1 MITYLK
7 YLEDNLNN
15 KYLKEF
21 DEYRKYL
28 KIFYSENSKCP
39 VDSKTLLLKK
49 ETATEYEMWCKSKT
63 SKDWKIIIKKPKV
76 YNLNI
81 KLNELNTIYKN
92 QLLLFKQKLRQ
103 NLESPVYIPEKD
115 KEMELE
121 LKELKK
127 YENEIEAIKELFEK
141 QEENKKDIY
150 IKRQEQLKNLLEIK
164 IKKKD
169 VFRLC
174 EQVDGDVRKQLIEI
188 AKNEK
193 KIDQERIKQIAKTTQ
208 ITQSNVKNW
217 VDYYKLNMEYVAGMI
232 ELSKLNDEIFELTE
246 KYERIN
252 SNYVIEAPEILS
264 DKKAKMEEKE
274 EKEISESKE
283 DEEETTETKKR
294 IRMKK

>member
-21 DEYRKYL
+21 EEYRKYI

-81 KLNELNTIYKN
+81 KLNELNITYKN
-92 QLLLFKQKLRQ
+92 KLLLFKQKLRQ

-115 KEMELE
+115 KEMESE

-127 YENEIEAIKELFEK
+127 YENEIESIKELFEK
-141 QEENKKDIY
+141 QEENKKELY
-150 IKRQEQLKNLLEIK
+150 SKRQDQLKKLLEIK

-169 VFRLC
+169 TFLLC
-174 EQVDGDVRKQLIEI
+174 EQVDGEVRKQLIEV

-217 VDYYKLNMEYVAGMI
+217 IDYYKLNMEYVAGMI
-232 ELSKLNDEIFELTE
+232 ELGALNDEIFKLTE
-246 KYERIN
+246 KYDTIN
-252 SNYVIEAPEILS
+252 SNYVIEPPEILS
-264 DKKAKMEEKE
+264 DKKVKMEEVR
-274 EKEISESKE
+274 EISESKE
-283 DEEETTETKKR
+283 DEDSTESKKR

>member
-7 YLEDNLNN
+7 YLEDNINN

-81 KLNELNTIYKN
+81 KLNELNIIYKN
-92 QLLLFKQKLRQ
+92 KLLLFKQKLRQ

-115 KEMELE
+115 KEMESE

-141 QEENKKDIY
+141 QEENKRELY
-150 IKRQEQLKNLLEIK
+150 LKRQEQLKNLLEIK

-174 EQVDGDVRKQLIEI
+174 EQVDGEVRKQLIEI

-193 KIDQERIKQIAKTTQ
+193 KIDQERIKQIAKTAQ

-217 VDYYKLNMEYVAGMI
+217 IDYYKLNIEYVAGMI
-232 ELSKLNDEIFELTE
+232 ELGKLNDEIFQLNE
-246 KYERIN
+246 KYDRIN
-252 SNYVIEAPEILS
+252 SNYVIEPPEILS
-264 DKKAKMEEKE
+264 DKKVKMEEVI
-274 EKEISESKE
+274 EKSELKE

>member
-21 DEYRKYL
+21 EEYRKYI

-63 SKDWKIIIKKPKV
+63 SKDWKIIIKKPKI

-81 KLNELNTIYKN
+81 KLNELNITYKN
-92 QLLLFKQKLRQ
+92 KLLLFKQKLRQ

-115 KEMELE
+115 KEMESE
-121 LKELKK
+121 LNELKK
-127 YENEIEAIKELFEK
+127 YENEIESIKELFEK
-141 QEENKKDIY
+141 QEENKKDLY
-150 IKRQEQLKNLLEIK
+150 LKRQEQLKKLLEIK

-208 ITQSNVKNW
+208 ILQSNVKNW
-217 VDYYKLNMEYVAGMI
+217 IDYYKLNMEYVAGMI
-232 ELSKLNDEIFELTE
+232 ELGKLNDEIFQLNE
-246 KYERIN
+246 KYEDIN
-252 SNYVIEAPEILS
+252 RNYVIEPPEISS
-264 DKKAKMEEKE
+264 DKKVKMETL
-274 EKEISESKE
+274 ESKE

-294 IRMKK
+294 IKMKK

>member
-28 KIFYSENSKCP
+28 KIYYSENSKCP

-92 QLLLFKQKLRQ
+92 RLLLFKQKLRE

-115 KEMELE
+115 KEMESE

-127 YENEIEAIKELFEK
+127 YENEIESIKELFEK
-141 QEENKKDIY
+141 QEENKKELY
-150 IKRQEQLKNLLEIK
+150 LKRQDQLKKLLEIK

-174 EQVDGDVRKQLIEI
+174 EQVDGDTRKQLIEI

-193 KIDQERIKQIAKTTQ
+193 KIDQERIKQIAKITQ

-217 VDYYKLNMEYVAGMI
+217 IDYYKLNMEYVAGMI
-232 ELSKLNDEIFELTE
+232 ELGKLNDEIFELTE
-246 KYERIN
+246 KYDNIN
-252 SNYVIEAPEILS
+252 SNYVIEPPIITS
-264 DKKAKMEEKE
+264 DKKVKIEEEEK
-274 EKEISESKE
+274 SEDST
-283 DEEETTETKKR
+283 DSKKR
-294 IRMKK
+294 IKMKK

>member
-1 MITYLK
+1 MFTYLK

-21 DEYRKYL
+21 EEYRKYL
-28 KIFYSENSKCP
+28 KIYYSENSKCP

-81 KLNELNTIYKN
+81 KLNELNTTYKN
-92 QLLLFKQKLRQ
+92 KLLIFKQKLRE

-115 KEMELE
+115 KEMESE

-127 YENEIEAIKELFEK
+127 YENEIESIKELFEK
-141 QEENKKDIY
+141 QEENKKELY
-150 IKRQEQLKNLLEIK
+150 LKRQDQLKKLLEIK

-174 EQVDGDVRKQLIEI
+174 EQVDGDTRKQLIEI

-217 VDYYKLNMEYVAGMI
+217 IDYYKLNIEYVAEMI
-232 ELSKLNDEIFELTE
+232 ELNQINDEIFKLTE
-246 KYERIN
+246 KYDNIN
-252 SNYVIEAPEILS
+252 SNYVIEPPIITS
-264 DKKAKMEEKE
+264 DKKVKIE
-274 EKEISESKE
+274 E
-283 DEEETTETKKR
+283 DEEKSEESTDSKKR
-294 IRMKK
+294 IKMKK

>member
-21 DEYRKYL
+21 EEYRKYL

-81 KLNELNTIYKN
+81 QLNELNTIYKN
-92 QLLLFKQKLRQ
+92 HLLLFKQKLRQ

-115 KEMELE
+115 KEMESE

-127 YENEIEAIKELFEK
+127 YENEIESIKELFEK
-141 QEENKKDIY
+141 QEENKKDLY
-150 IKRQEQLKNLLEIK
+150 LKRKEQLKKLLEIK

-174 EQVDGDVRKQLIEI
+174 EQVDGEVRKQLIEV

-217 VDYYKLNMEYVAGMI
+217 IDYYKLNMEYVAGMI
-232 ELSKLNDEIFELTE
+232 ELGALNDEIFKLTE
-246 KYERIN
+246 KYDTIN
-252 SNYVIEAPEILS
+252 SNYVIEPPEILS
-264 DKKAKMEEKE
+264 DKKVKMEEVR
-274 EKEISESKE
+274 EISESKE
-283 DEEETTETKKR
+283 DEDSTESKKR

>member
-21 DEYRKYL
+21 DEYRKYI

-92 QLLLFKQKLRQ
+92 KLLLFKQKLRE

-115 KEMELE
+115 KEMESE

-127 YENEIEAIKELFEK
+127 YENEIESIKELFEK
-141 QEENKKDIY
+141 QEENKKDLY

-169 VFRLC
+169 VFKLC
-174 EQVDGDVRKQLIEI
+174 EQVDGDVRKQFIEI

-193 KIDQERIKQIAKTTQ
+193 KVDQERIKQIAKTTQ
-208 ITQSNVKNW
+208 ITQSTIKNW

-232 ELSKLNDEIFELTE
+232 GLGTLNNEIFQLTE
-246 KYERIN
+246 KYENIN
-252 SNYVIEAPEILS
+252 SNYVIEPPEILS
-264 DKKAKMEEKE
+264 DKKVKFEEEKE
-274 EKEISESKE
+274 ESKD
-283 DEEETTETKKR
+283 DEEETTESKKR

>member
-21 DEYRKYL
+21 EEYRKYL

-81 KLNELNTIYKN
+81 KLNELNIIYKN

-103 NLESPVYIPEKD
+103 NLESPIYIPEKD
-115 KEMELE
+115 KEMESE
-121 LKELKK
+121 LNELKK
-127 YENEIEAIKELFEK
+127 YEGEIESIKELFEK
-141 QEENKKDIY
+141 QEENKKVLY
-150 IKRQEQLKNLLEIK
+150 LKRQEQLKKLLEIK
-164 IKKKD
+164 IKKKNI
-169 VFRLC
+169 FQLC
-174 EQVDGDVRKQLIEI
+174 EQVDGEVRKQLIEV

-217 VDYYKLNMEYVAGMI
+217 IDYYKLNMEYVAGMI
-232 ELSKLNDEIFELTE
+232 ELGALNNEIFQITE
-246 KYERIN
+246 KYEHIN
-252 SNYVIEAPEILS
+252 SNYVIEPPIISS
-264 DKKAKMEEKE
+264 DKKVRLE
-274 EKEISESKE
+274 E
-283 DEEETTETKKR
+283 DEDEDSTESKKR

>member
-15 KYLKEF
+15 IYLKEF

-81 KLNELNTIYKN
+81 KLNELNITYKN
-92 QLLLFKQKLRQ
+92 KLLLFKQKLRQ
-103 NLESPVYIPEKD
+103 NLESPIYIPEKD
-115 KEMELE
+115 KEMESE

-141 QEENKKDIY
+141 QEENKRELY
-150 IKRQEQLKNLLEIK
+150 LKRQEQLKNLLEIK

-174 EQVDGDVRKQLIEI
+174 EQVDGEVRKQLIEI

-217 VDYYKLNMEYVAGMI
+217 IDYYKLNIEYVAGMI
-232 ELSKLNDEIFELTE
+232 ELGKLNDEIFQLNE
-246 KYERIN
+246 KYDRIN
-252 SNYVIEAPEILS
+252 SNYVIEPPEILS
-264 DKKAKMEEKE
+264 DKKVKMEEVI
-274 EKEISESKE
+274 EKSELKE

>member
-15 KYLKEF
+15 KHLKEF
-21 DEYRKYL
+21 EEYRKYL

-81 KLNELNTIYKN
+81 KLNELNIIYKN
-92 QLLLFKQKLRQ
+92 QLLLFKQKLRK
-103 NLESPVYIPEKD
+103 NLESPIYIPEKD
-115 KEMELE
+115 KEMESE

-127 YENEIEAIKELFEK
+127 YEGEIESIKELFEK
-141 QEENKKDIY
+141 QEENKKVLY
-150 IKRQEQLKNLLEIK
+150 LKRQEQLKTLLEIK
-164 IKKKD
+164 IKKKNT
-169 VFRLC
+169 FQLC
-174 EQVDGDVRKQLIEI
+174 EQVDGEVRKQFIEV

-208 ITQSNVKNW
+208 IIQSNVKNW
-217 VDYYKLNMEYVAGMI
+217 IDYYKVNMEYVAGMI
-232 ELSKLNDEIFELTE
+232 ELGALNNEIFQITE
-246 KYERIN
+246 KYEHIN
-252 SNYVIEAPEILS
+252 SNYVIEPPIISS
-264 DKKAKMEEKE
+264 DKKVRLE
-274 EKEISESKE
+274 E
-283 DEEETTETKKR
+283 DEDEDSTESKKR

>member
-7 YLEDNLNN
+7 YLEDNINN

-81 KLNELNTIYKN
+81 KLNELNIIYKN
-92 QLLLFKQKLRQ
+92 KLLLFKQKLRQ

-115 KEMELE
+115 KEMESE

-141 QEENKKDIY
+141 QEENKRELY
-150 IKRQEQLKNLLEIK
+150 LKRQEQLKNLLEIK

-174 EQVDGDVRKQLIEI
+174 EQVDGEVRKQLIEI

-217 VDYYKLNMEYVAGMI
+217 IDYYKLNIEYVAGMI
-232 ELSKLNDEIFELTE
+232 ELGKLNDEIFQLNE

-252 SNYVIEAPEILS
+252 SNYVIEPPEILS
-264 DKKAKMEEKE
+264 DKKVKMEEVI
-274 EKEISESKE
+274 EKSELKE

>member
-7 YLEDNLNN
+7 YLEDNINN

-81 KLNELNTIYKN
+81 KLNELNIIYKN
-92 QLLLFKQKLRQ
+92 KLLLFKQKLRQ

-115 KEMELE
+115 KEMESE

-141 QEENKKDIY
+141 QEENKRELY
-150 IKRQEQLKNLLEIK
+150 LKRQEQLKNLLEIK

-174 EQVDGDVRKQLIEI
+174 EQVDGEVRKQLIEI

-217 VDYYKLNMEYVAGMI
+217 IDYYKLNIEYVAGMI
-232 ELSKLNDEIFELTE
+232 ELSKLNDEIFQLNE

-252 SNYVIEAPEILS
+252 SNYVIEPPEILS
-264 DKKAKMEEKE
+264 DKKVKMEEVI
-274 EKEISESKE
+274 EKSELKE

>member
-81 KLNELNTIYKN
+81 KLNELNITYKN
-92 QLLLFKQKLRQ
+92 KLLLFKQKLRQ

-115 KEMELE
+115 KEMESE

-141 QEENKKDIY
+141 QEENKRDLY
-150 IKRQEQLKNLLEIK
+150 LKRQEQLKNLLEIK

-169 VFRLC
+169 VFRSC
-174 EQVDGDVRKQLIEI
+174 EQVDGEVRKQLIEI

-193 KIDQERIKQIAKTTQ
+193 KIDQERIKQIAKTAQ

-217 VDYYKLNMEYVAGMI
+217 VDYYKLNIEYVAGMI
-232 ELSKLNDEIFELTE
+232 ELGKLNDEIFQINE
-246 KYERIN
+246 KYEHIN
-252 SNYVIEAPEILS
+252 SNYIIEPPEILS
-264 DKKAKMEEKE
+264 DKKVKMEQVIEK
-274 EKEISESKE
+274 SELKDE
-283 DEEETTETKKR
+283 EEETTETKKR

>member
-1 MITYLK
+1 
-7 YLEDNLNN
+7 
-15 KYLKEF
+15 
-21 DEYRKYL
+21 
-28 KIFYSENSKCP
+28 
-39 VDSKTLLLKK
+39 
-49 ETATEYEMWCKSKT
+49 MWCKSKT

-81 KLNELNTIYKN
+81 QLNELNTIYKN
-92 QLLLFKQKLRQ
+92 HLLLFKQKLRQ
-103 NLESPVYIPEKD
+103 NLESPVYIPDKD
-115 KEMELE
+115 KEMESE

-127 YENEIEAIKELFEK
+127 YENEIESIKELFKK
-141 QEENKKDIY
+141 QEENKKDLY
-150 IKRQEQLKNLLEIK
+150 IKRQEQLKKLLEIK

-174 EQVDGDVRKQLIEI
+174 EQVDGDIRKQLIEI

-232 ELSKLNDEIFELTE
+232 ELSGLNNDIFQITE
-246 KYERIN
+246 KYEYIN
-252 SNYVIEAPEILS
+252 SNYVIEPPEISS
-264 DKKAKMEEKE
+264 DKKVKMEDED
-274 EKEISESKE
+274 STES
-283 DEEETTETKKR
+283 KKR

>member
-63 SKDWKIIIKKPKV
+63 SKDWKIIIKKPKI

-92 QLLLFKQKLRQ
+92 RLLLFKQKLRQ

-115 KEMELE
+115 KEMESE

-127 YENEIEAIKELFEK
+127 YETEIESIKELFEK
-141 QEENKKDIY
+141 QEENKKDLY
-150 IKRQEQLKNLLEIK
+150 VKRQEQLKNLLEVK

-169 VFRLC
+169 VFKLC
-174 EQVDGDVRKQLIEI
+174 EQVDGEVRKQLIEV

-208 ITQSNVKNW
+208 IIQSNVKNW
-217 VDYYKLNMEYVAGMI
+217 IDYYKLNMEYVDGMI
-232 ELSKLNDEIFELTE
+232 KLGTLNSEIFQLTE
-246 KYERIN
+246 KYEHIN
-252 SNYVIEAPEILS
+252 SNYIIEPPEISS
-264 DKKAKMEEKE
+264 DKKVKFEEVIE
-274 EKEISESKE
+274 TEDEE
-283 DEEETTETKKR
+283 DEEETTESKKR

>member
-21 DEYRKYL
+21 EEYRKYI

-81 KLNELNTIYKN
+81 KLNELNITYKN
-92 QLLLFKQKLRQ
+92 KLLLFKQKLRQ

-115 KEMELE
+115 KEMESE

-127 YENEIEAIKELFEK
+127 YENEIESIKELFEK
-141 QEENKKDIY
+141 QEENKKDLY
-150 IKRQEQLKNLLEIK
+150 LKRQEQLKKLLEIQ

-169 VFRLC
+169 IFRLC
-174 EQVDGDVRKQLIEI
+174 DQVDGDVRKQLIEI

-208 ITQSNVKNW
+208 ILQSNVKNW
-217 VDYYKLNMEYVAGMI
+217 IDYYKLNMEYVAGMI
-232 ELSKLNDEIFELTE
+232 ELGALNDEIFQLNE
-246 KYERIN
+246 KYENIN
-252 SNYVIEAPEILS
+252 SNYVIEPPEISS
-264 DKKAKMEEKE
+264 DKKVKMEEIKE
-274 EKEISESKE
+274 VKE
-283 DEEETTETKKR
+283 DEDSTESKKR
-294 IRMKK
+294 IKMKK

>member
-21 DEYRKYL
+21 DEYRKYI
-28 KIFYSENSKCP
+28 KIYYSENSKCP
-39 VDSKTLLLKK
+39 VDSKTLILKK

-81 KLNELNTIYKN
+81 KLNELNRTYKN
-92 QLLLFKQKLRQ
+92 KLLLFKQKLRE
-103 NLESPVYIPEKD
+103 NLESPIYIPEKD
-115 KEMELE
+115 KDMESE

-127 YENEIEAIKELFEK
+127 YENEIESIKDLFEK
-141 QEENKKDIY
+141 QEENKKDLY

-164 IKKKD
+164 IKKKNI
-169 VFRLC
+169 FRLC
-174 EQVDGDVRKQLIEI
+174 EQVDGEVRIKFIEI

-217 VDYYKLNMEYVAGMI
+217 IDYYKLNMEYVAGII
-232 ELSKLNDEIFELTE
+232 ELGKLNEEIFQLNE
-246 KYERIN
+246 KYDNIN
-252 SNYVIEAPEILS
+252 SNYVIEPPEILS
-264 DKKAKMEEKE
+264 DKKVKFEE
-274 EKEISESKE
+274 ESKD
-283 DEEETTETKKR
+283 DEEETTESKKR

>member
-103 NLESPVYIPEKD
+103 NLESPLYIPEKD
-115 KEMELE
+115 KEMESE

-246 KYERIN
+246 KYERTN
-252 SNYVIEAPEILS
+252 NNYVIEPPEISS
-264 DKKAKMEEKE
+264 DKKVKMEE
-274 EKEISESKE
+274 KE

>member
-21 DEYRKYL
+21 EEYRKYL
-28 KIFYSENSKCP
+28 KIYYSENSKCP
-39 VDSKTLLLKK
+39 VDYKTIIIKK

-81 KLNELNTIYKN
+81 KLNELNIIYKN

-103 NLESPVYIPEKD
+103 NLESPIYIPEKD
-115 KEMELE
+115 KEMESE

-127 YENEIEAIKELFEK
+127 YEGEIESIKELFEK
-141 QEENKKDIY
+141 QEENKKVLY
-150 IKRQEQLKNLLEIK
+150 LKRQEQLKKLLEIK
-164 IKKKD
+164 IKKKNT
-169 VFRLC
+169 FQIC
-174 EQVDGDVRKQLIEI
+174 EQVDGEVRKQLIEV

-217 VDYYKLNMEYVAGMI
+217 IDYYKLNMEYVAGMI
-232 ELSKLNDEIFELTE
+232 ELGALNNEIFQITE
-246 KYERIN
+246 KYEHIN
-252 SNYVIEAPEILS
+252 SNYVIEPPIISS
-264 DKKAKMEEKE
+264 DKKVRLE
-274 EKEISESKE
+274 E
-283 DEEETTETKKR
+283 DEDEDSTESKKR

>member
-1 MITYLK
+1 
-7 YLEDNLNN
+7 
-15 KYLKEF
+15 
-21 DEYRKYL
+21 
-28 KIFYSENSKCP
+28 
-39 VDSKTLLLKK
+39 
-49 ETATEYEMWCKSKT
+49 MWCKSKT

-92 QLLLFKQKLRQ
+92 RLLLFKQKLRQ

-115 KEMELE
+115 KEMESE

-127 YENEIEAIKELFEK
+127 YENEIESIKELFEK
-141 QEENKKDIY
+141 QEENKKDLY

-217 VDYYKLNMEYVAGMI
+217 VDYYKLNIEYVAGMI
-232 ELSKLNDEIFELTE
+232 ELGKLNDEIFQLND

-252 SNYVIEAPEILS
+252 SNYVIEPPEILS
-264 DKKAKMEEKE
+264 DKKVKMEEVV
-274 EKEISESKE
+274 EISESKE

>member
-1 MITYLK
+1 MFTYLK

-21 DEYRKYL
+21 EEYRKYL
-28 KIFYSENSKCP
+28 KIYYSENSKCP

-81 KLNELNTIYKN
+81 KLNELNTTYKN
-92 QLLLFKQKLRQ
+92 KLLIFKQKLRE

-115 KEMELE
+115 KEMESE

-127 YENEIEAIKELFEK
+127 YENEIESIKELFEK
-141 QEENKKDIY
+141 QEENKKDLY
-150 IKRQEQLKNLLEIK
+150 SKRQDQLKKLLEIK

-174 EQVDGDVRKQLIEI
+174 EQIDGDTRKQLIEI

-193 KIDQERIKQIAKTTQ
+193 KVDQERIKQIAKTTQ

-217 VDYYKLNMEYVAGMI
+217 IDYYKLNIEYVAEMI
-232 ELSKLNDEIFELTE
+232 ELNQINDEIFKLTE
-246 KYERIN
+246 KYDNIN
-252 SNYVIEAPEILS
+252 SNYVIEPPIITS
-264 DKKAKMEEKE
+264 DKKVKIE
-274 EKEISESKE
+274 E
-283 DEEETTETKKR
+283 DEEKSEESTDSKKR
-294 IRMKK
+294 IKMKK

>member
-63 SKDWKIIIKKPKV
+63 SKDWKIIIKKPKI

-92 QLLLFKQKLRQ
+92 RLLLFKQKLRQ

-115 KEMELE
+115 KEMESE

-127 YENEIEAIKELFEK
+127 YETEIESIKELFEK
-141 QEENKKDIY
+141 QEENKKDLY
-150 IKRQEQLKNLLEIK
+150 VKRQEQLKNLLEVK

-169 VFRLC
+169 VFKLC
-174 EQVDGDVRKQLIEI
+174 EQVDGEVRKQFIEV

-208 ITQSNVKNW
+208 IIQSNVKNW
-217 VDYYKLNMEYVAGMI
+217 IDYYKLNMEYVDGMI
-232 ELSKLNDEIFELTE
+232 KLGTLNSEIFQLTE
-246 KYERIN
+246 KYEHIN
-252 SNYVIEAPEILS
+252 SNYIIEPPEISS
-264 DKKAKMEEKE
+264 DKKVKFEEVIE
-274 EKEISESKE
+274 TEDEE
-283 DEEETTETKKR
+283 DEEETTESKKR

>member
-1 MITYLK
+1 MFTYLK

-21 DEYRKYL
+21 EEYRKYL
-28 KIFYSENSKCP
+28 KIYYSENSKCP

-81 KLNELNTIYKN
+81 KLNELNTTYKN
-92 QLLLFKQKLRQ
+92 KLLLFKQKLRE

-115 KEMELE
+115 KEMESE
-121 LKELKK
+121 LKALKK
-127 YENEIEAIKELFEK
+127 YENEIESVKELFKK
-141 QEENKKDIY
+141 QEENKKDLY
-150 IKRQEQLKNLLEIK
+150 LKRQDQLKKLLEIK

-174 EQVDGDVRKQLIEI
+174 EQVDGDTRKQLIEI

-193 KIDQERIKQIAKTTQ
+193 KVDQERIKQIAKTTQ

-217 VDYYKLNMEYVAGMI
+217 IDYYKLNIEYVAEII
-232 ELSKLNDEIFELTE
+232 ELNQLNDEIFQLIE
-246 KYERIN
+246 KYNNIN
-252 SNYVIEAPEILS
+252 SNYIIEPPVITS
-264 DKKAKMEEKE
+264 DKKVKIEEDKE
-274 EKEISESKE
+274 KSEEST
-283 DEEETTETKKR
+283 DSKKR
-294 IRMKK
+294 IQMKK

>member
-15 KYLKEF
+15 IYLKEF

-92 QLLLFKQKLRQ
+92 RLLLFKQKLRQ

-115 KEMELE
+115 NEMETE

-127 YENEIEAIKELFEK
+127 YENEIESIKELFEK
-141 QEENKKDIY
+141 QEENKRDLY
-150 IKRQEQLKNLLEIK
+150 SKRQEQLKKLLEIK
-164 IKKKD
+164 IKKKN

-174 EQVDGDVRKQLIEI
+174 QQVDGEVRKQLIEI

-193 KIDQERIKQIAKTTQ
+193 KVDQERIKQIAKTTQ
-208 ITQSNVKNW
+208 ITQSNIKNW
-217 VDYYKLNMEYVAGMI
+217 VDYYKLNMEYVSGMI
-232 ELSKLNDEIFELTE
+232 ELGKLNDEIFQLNE
-246 KYERIN
+246 KYDHIN
-252 SNYVIEAPEILS
+252 SNYVIEPPEILS
-264 DKKAKMEEKE
+264 DKKVKMEEVI
-274 EKEISESKE
+274 EKSESKE

>member
-7 YLEDNLNN
+7 YLEDNINN

-81 KLNELNTIYKN
+81 KLNELNIIYKN
-92 QLLLFKQKLRQ
+92 KLLLFKQKLRQ
-103 NLESPVYIPEKD
+103 NLESPIYIPEKD
-115 KEMELE
+115 KEMESE

-141 QEENKKDIY
+141 QEENKRELY
-150 IKRQEQLKNLLEIK
+150 LKRQEQLKNLLEIK

-174 EQVDGDVRKQLIEI
+174 EQVDGEVRKQLIEI

-217 VDYYKLNMEYVAGMI
+217 IDYYKLNIEYVAGMI
-232 ELSKLNDEIFELTE
+232 ELGKLNDEIFQLNE
-246 KYERIN
+246 KYDRIN
-252 SNYVIEAPEILS
+252 SNYVIEPPEILS
-264 DKKAKMEEKE
+264 DKKVKMEEVI
-274 EKEISESKE
+274 EKSELKE

>member
-1 MITYLK
+1 MFTYLK

-21 DEYRKYL
+21 EEYRKYL
-28 KIFYSENSKCP
+28 KIYYSENSKCP

-81 KLNELNTIYKN
+81 KLNELNTTYKN
-92 QLLLFKQKLRQ
+92 KLLLFKQKLRE

-115 KEMELE
+115 KEMESE

-127 YENEIEAIKELFEK
+127 YENEIESIKELFKK
-141 QEENKKDIY
+141 QEENKKDLY
-150 IKRQEQLKNLLEIK
+150 SKRQDQLKKLLEIK

-174 EQVDGDVRKQLIEI
+174 EQVDGDTRKQLIEI

-193 KIDQERIKQIAKTTQ
+193 KIDQERIKQIAKITQ

-217 VDYYKLNMEYVAGMI
+217 IDYYKFNIEYVAEII
-232 ELSKLNDEIFELTE
+232 ELNQLNDEIFKLTE
-246 KYERIN
+246 KYDNIN
-252 SNYVIEAPEILS
+252 SNYVIEPPEISS
-264 DKKAKMEEKE
+264 DKKVKMEEVIE
-274 EKEISESKE
+274 TE
-283 DEEETTETKKR
+283 DEDSTESKKR
-294 IRMKK
+294 IKMKK

>member
-7 YLEDNLNN
+7 YLEDNINN

-81 KLNELNTIYKN
+81 KLNELNIIYKN
-92 QLLLFKQKLRQ
+92 KLLLFKQKLRQ
-103 NLESPVYIPEKD
+103 NLESPIYIPEKD
-115 KEMELE
+115 KEMESE

-141 QEENKKDIY
+141 QEENKRELY
-150 IKRQEQLKNLLEIK
+150 LKRQEQLKNLLEIK

-174 EQVDGDVRKQLIEI
+174 EQVDGEVRKQLIEI

-217 VDYYKLNMEYVAGMI
+217 IDYYKLNIEYVAGMI
-232 ELSKLNDEIFELTE
+232 ELSKLNDEIFQLNE
-246 KYERIN
+246 KYDRIN
-252 SNYVIEAPEILS
+252 SNYVIEPPEILS
-264 DKKAKMEEKE
+264 DKKVKMEEVI
-274 EKEISESKE
+274 EKSELKE

>member
-21 DEYRKYL
+21 DEYRKYI

-81 KLNELNTIYKN
+81 KLNELNRTYKN
-92 QLLLFKQKLRQ
+92 KLLIFKQKLRE
-103 NLESPVYIPEKD
+103 NLESPIYIPEKD
-115 KEMELE
+115 KDMESE

-141 QEENKKDIY
+141 QEENKKDLY

-174 EQVDGDVRKQLIEI
+174 EQIDGDVRKQLIEI

-232 ELSKLNDEIFELTE
+232 ELSKLNDEIFQLTE
-246 KYERIN
+246 KYDSIN
-252 SNYVIEAPEILS
+252 SNYVIEPPEILS
-264 DKKAKMEEKE
+264 DKKVKLE
-274 EKEISESKE
+274 EKEISELKE